1 MAAGGGRLDF
11 PAEKIWNQGLME
23 IESSNAP
30 EAAEYV
36 YVRAPAAMETLVRRV
51 HQSERIALDTEADSL
66 HNYFEKVCL
75 IQLSLDDE
83 HYLVDPL
90 CDLDLSGLSEA
101 LTGKPLIVHGG
112 DYDLRML
119 RNSTGFR
126 PRGEVFDTM
135 IAAQILGIEQIGLTA
150 LIERCFG
157 IMIEEAGKKSEQ
169 KSDWSRRP
177 LSEKQLSYA
186 INDTRFLERL
196 AEHLERELGDRG
208 RIDWHKESCQA
219 MVESTGRDRLRD
231 PEQAWRIKGSGRL
244 TPRQLAY
251 LRELWHWRDQHAR
264 RANKPSF
271 HIFGNQQILDL
282 LQWLDSHPGEP
293 LLQGPKLP
301 RNIRD
306 TLLRT
311 LEEAIARAA
320 GMDPAEWPER
330 RSVERPDAPHAD
342 VIEQINALRGECA
355 SIAKE
360 LEIAAATL
368 APRAALEAIAR
379 NRPRTVDEIM
389 ERGGLLRWQAKL
401 VEDAVVKCLHSARC

>member
-1 MAAGGGRLDF
+1 M
-11 PAEKIWNQGLME
+11 KE
-23 IESSNAP
+23 IESLSAP
-30 EAAEYV
+30 ESAEYV
-36 YVRAPAAMETLVRRV
+36 YVREPAAMESLVRHIGIAERV
-51 HQSERIALDTEADSL
+51 ALDTEADSL

-75 IQLSLDDE
+75 IQLSLEDE

-90 CDLDLSGLSEA
+90 SGLDLSGFSEA
-101 LTGKPLIVHGG
+101 LAEKPLILHGG

-119 RNSTGFR
+119 RAALGFR

-135 IAAQILGIEQIGLTA
+135 IAAQLLGIEQIGLAA
-150 LIERCFG
+150 LIERCFD
-157 IMIEEAGKKSEQ
+157 IRIEKEGQKSEQ

-186 INDTRFLERL
+186 INDTRYLKQL
-196 AEHLERELGDRG
+196 AEHLVRDLGERW
-208 RIDWHKESCQA
+208 RIDWHKESCRA

-244 TPRQLAY
+244 TRRQLAY
-251 LRELWHWRDQHAR
+251 VRGLWHWRDQHAR
-264 RANKPSF
+264 RANMPSF
-271 HIFGNQQILDL
+271 KIFGNQQILDL
-282 LQWLDSHPGEP
+282 VEWLDSHPAVP
-293 LLQGPKLP
+293 LQQGPKLP

-320 GMDPAEWPER
+320 GMDPAQWPER
-330 RSVERPDAPHAD
+330 RSLERPDALPAA
-342 VIEQINALRGECA
+342 VIEQTNALRGECA

-379 NRPRTVDEIM
+379 SRPRTVDDIM
-389 ERGGLLRWQAKL
+389 ESGGLLRWQAKL
-401 VEDAVVKCLHSARC
+401 VEGAVVKCLHSTRS